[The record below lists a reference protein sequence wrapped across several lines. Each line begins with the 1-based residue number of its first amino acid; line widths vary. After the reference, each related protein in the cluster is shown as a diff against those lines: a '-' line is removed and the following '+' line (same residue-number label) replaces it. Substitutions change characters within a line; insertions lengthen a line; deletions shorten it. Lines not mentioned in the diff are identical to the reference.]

1 MLDTFALVALERS
14 LNTLLR
20 RDPAAPARL
29 AALSGKTLRLN
40 LADARLG
47 LRVGFHADGLTLSRA
62 HQWQDADELEITV
75 TRHAM
80 TRLVAGDS
88 LERLLFSGQ
97 LPVTGQTAL
106 LPTLQALFMD
116 LDLDWEGALSKGL
129 GSHTAHAVASG
140 IHHLDRQ
147 ARFMASEWQQDMRE
161 YLFEEQRWLA
171 GRDQLAV
178 ARDHLTELQQDVD
191 RLGARVAR
199 LQRRR
204 EPHS

>member
-14 LNTLLR
+14 LTTLLR

-40 LADARLG
+40 LADAHLG
-47 LRVGFHADGLTLSRA
+47 LRVGFHADGLTLSRT
-62 HQWQDADELEITV
+62 HPWQDADDLEITL
-75 TRHAM
+75 TRHAV

-106 LPTLQALFMD
+106 LPTIQALFMD
-116 LDLDWEGALSKGL
+116 LDLDWEGALAKGL
-129 GSHTAHAVASG
+129 GSHTAHGVASG

-147 ARFMASEWQQDMRE
+147 TRFMAREWHQDMRE
-161 YLFEEQRWLA
+161 YLFEERRWLA

-178 ARDHLTELQQDVD
+178 ARDHLTELQQSVD

-199 LQRRR
+199 LQRRQ
-204 EPHS
+204 EPRS